1 MLVAGLASG
10 VVVVLEPDTLQKRRT
25 FNVIKRDIG
34 SEYTPFI
41 DRSIVSQNGRILI
54 RKNSHTSFGSWDLVT
69 GIFIQHFNSY
79 GFKLGEI
86 GPISLSADGTQ
97 AATAHRSRYHGG
109 DGHIAIWDIET
120 GSLLHAVEN
129 YLKPPMDILFSPDG
143 LFLICSDEGGEC
155 TELCLNGLKFSTR
168 HIHTGQFDASP
179 MSALGWH
186 PGSKYFLCGHHNG
199 SIITV
204 ESAGSD
210 RETSETTRIKTPKC
224 NFSFTHLGDM
234 VDSLALSS
242 DGLTLAVAGGRFLQD
257 GYDTGDETDNKGF
270 VAIYEN
276 GNKNP
281 RWKCWIESHVFS
293 VSFSEGNKSLVSGGV
308 DGICCLWDVSD
319 GTILKQISLDSSIIS
334 ISFVVDVEDQQ
345 QRRLAFAMGSNSR
358 LGDKSILSILPED
371 LFKKLLV
378 LV

>member
-25 FNVIKRDIG
+25 FDQIQRDIG
-34 SEYTPFI
+34 SESTPFI

-69 GIFIQHFNSY
+69 GDFIQLFYSY

-109 DGHIAIWDIET
+109 DGHIAIWDIVT
-120 GSLLHAVEN
+120 GDMLHAVEN
-129 YLKPPMDILFSPDG
+129 YVKPPMDILFSPDG
-143 LFLICSDEGGEC
+143 LFLVCSDEGGEC

-179 MSALGWH
+179 MSALTWE
-186 PGSKYFLCGHHNG
+186 PGSNYFFCGHHNG
-199 SIITV
+199 SVFTV
-204 ESAGSD
+204 QSAGYD
-210 RETSETTRIKTPKC
+210 RELTSETTRIETPKC
-224 NFSFTHLGDM
+224 NFAFTHLGDM
-234 VDSLALSS
+234 VDALSLSS

-257 GYDTGDETDNKGF
+257 DYDTDETDNKGF

-276 GNKNP
+276 DNKNP

-293 VSFSEGNKSLVSGGV
+293 VSFSEGNHLLASGGV

-319 GTILKQISLDSSIIS
+319 GTIVKRIELDSSIIS
-334 ISFVVDVEDQQ
+334 INFVEDVELEEK
-345 QRRLAFAMGSNSR
+345 RRLAFAMGSHTR
-358 LGDKSILSILPED
+358 LGDASILSVLPED
-371 LFKKLLV
+371 LFKKLLE

>member
-1 MLVAGLASG
+1 MLVAGLTSG
-10 VVVVLEPDTLQKRRT
+10 QVVVLEPDTLQKRRT

-34 SEYTPFI
+34 SESTPFI

-69 GIFIQHFNSY
+69 GIFIQHFDSY

-97 AATAHRSRYHGG
+97 AATAHRSRTRGG

-204 ESAGSD
+204 ESAGYD
-210 RETSETTRIKTPKC
+210 RETSETTRIETPKC

-242 DGLTLAVAGGRFLQD
+242 DGLTLAVAGGRFWQD
-257 GYDTGDETDNKGF
+257 DDDTDETGNKGF

-276 GNKNP
+276 ENKLP
-281 RWKCWIESHVFS
+281 RWKRWVQSHVFS
-293 VSFSEGNKSLVSGGV
+293 LSFSEGNNLLASGGV
-308 DGICCLWDVSD
+308 DGICFLWDVSD
-319 GTILKQISLDSSIIS
+319 GTIMKRMELGSSIIS
-334 ISFVVDVEDQQ
+334 ISSVEDVEMKQKRQ
-345 QRRLAFAMGSNSR
+345 LAFAMGSNSR
-358 LGDKSILSILPED
+358 LGQDSILTDLPED
-371 LFKKLLV
+371 LFQKLLV
-378 LV
+378 LVV